1 MCVFFH
7 RVWFSSKRNHIHV
20 TRDGF
25 FNWDQIPNSAHNS
38 INHRSNFEVRDQN
51 LKYYHKCKNWNAFW
65 KKQKLRWICETR
77 VQTSKIDICQIRLF
91 ALNANPFNQC
101 VSFANRQIKFQTSAH
116 NSINHPSD
124 FEERSKHEICII
136 NVKAEMDFEK
146 RKLGCI
152 RETKVQRSKME
163 ICQIR
168 LFELDASA
176 FN

>member
-7 RVWFSSKRNHIHV
+7 RVWFSSKHNHIHV

-38 INHRSNFEVRDQN
+38 INH
-51 LKYYHKCKNWNAFW
+51 
-65 KKQKLRWICETR
+65 
-77 VQTSKIDICQIRLF
+77 
-91 ALNANPFNQC
+91 
-101 VSFANRQIKFQTSAH
+101 
-116 NSINHPSD
+116 PSD
-124 FEERSKHEICII
+124 FEERSKLEICII
-136 NVKAEMDFEK
+136 NVNTEMDFEK

-176 FN
+176 FNQYINEKGWVWQIDTSFGKKTSKFKTLKCSK